1 MTAKREAPSQRG
13 AIRSAM
19 PATWA
24 ASKTCSRRESL
35 DGAMPN
41 AIGAFGMFDDQLHD
55 TPAPRLLGPLTAHQ
69 PYEQVLVLLDRKSTR
84 LNSSH
89 VRISYA
95 VFCLKKKNHTHNTP
109 ATEKT
114 IDS

>member
-24 ASKTCSRRESL
+24 ASKTCSRRERL

-69 PYEQVLVLLDRKSTR
+69 PYEQVLVLLVDQLAKRR
-84 LNSSH
+84 LVILAQVVIRSEERRVGKEGRY
-89 VRISYA
+89 VRS
-95 VFCLKKKNHTHNTP
+95 
-109 ATEKT
+109 
-114 IDS
+114 